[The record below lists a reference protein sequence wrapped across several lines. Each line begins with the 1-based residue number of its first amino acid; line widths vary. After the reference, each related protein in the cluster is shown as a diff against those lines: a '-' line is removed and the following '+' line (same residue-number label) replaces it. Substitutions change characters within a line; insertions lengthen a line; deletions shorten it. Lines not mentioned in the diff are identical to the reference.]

1 MSRDTTPTDVE
12 KAYRRKCLRWHP
24 DKWQTH
30 SPEEQKKAEDTF
42 KEIGLCR
49 DILRSTVTRA
59 IYDDM
64 VRNLSDSS
72 SDEGPWVRTTTFRG
86 TPFSGKGPQSAWTSP
101 PPKPKPSTSSSS
113 SSTAAGRPTTRL
125 WGLCRRHRSLQEM
138 GPFRQSHLPIRQ
150 YRMCFRC
157 RKIAYRGGIG
167 ADKDWCDACGDGS
180 CGSGDAWVAKA
191 RRCAPQRTTPLA
203 GPGPRTQ
210 SRRLLRLGH

>member
-1 MSRDTTPTDVE
+1 MCSSHGRCTHCEGQMKELVRSGSSAYDILGVSRDTTPTDVE
-12 KAYRRKCLRWHP
+12 KAYRRKCLKWHP

-64 VRNLSDSS
+64 VRNFSDSS

-101 PPKPKPSTSSSS
+101 PSKPKPSISSSS
-113 SSTAAGRPTTRL
+113 SSRVPPPRQPAGPPPAGSGAYGSGAYGQAPPFGGDGPLPPKPTPRKGRPCVL
-125 WGLCRRHRSLQEM
+125 PLPEDSLQRRH
-138 GPFRQSHLPIRQ
+138 
-150 YRMCFRC
+150 
-157 RKIAYRGGIG
+157 
-167 ADKDWCDACGDGS
+167 WC
-180 CGSGDAWVAKA
+180 
-191 RRCAPQRTTPLA
+191 
-203 GPGPRTQ
+203 
-210 SRRLLRLGH
+210 